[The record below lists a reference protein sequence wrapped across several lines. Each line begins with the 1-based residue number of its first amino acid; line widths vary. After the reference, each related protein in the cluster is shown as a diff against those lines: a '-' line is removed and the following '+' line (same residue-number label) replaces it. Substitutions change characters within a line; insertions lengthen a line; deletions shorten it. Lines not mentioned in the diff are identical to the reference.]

1 MRRRRKTEGFNL
13 AFLDIMSCGLG
24 AVILIFLIVKHNV
37 DKGSVEADVTLS
49 ELAAMEQRE
58 RQLQKEVETARRDN
72 AEERRRGAEL
82 AKKLHAIRAAT
93 AALERQAAAQQR
105 SNEHLQDAVD
115 EAAARRAADVVADE
129 DAGEEE
135 YLIGLAVEGER
146 VAILLDRSASMTDEK
161 LVDVIVR
168 KTRDAA
174 RKRAGPKWRRAQKTV
189 RWLLNRL
196 PRQSRVSLI
205 AFNDKAE
212 VFGDATWN
220 DARDATAV
228 GSLFADVAKLTP
240 TGATNL
246 QAGLER
252 LRKLRPRATDVY
264 LITDGLP
271 TEAVSKPSRL
281 GKCGSLFGKSN
292 NVSGACRE
300 LLFQETL
307 RESAPN
313 GGEEVNVILFPLE
326 GDPAAATHF
335 WKWAAAT
342 GGMVMTPAAGWP

>member
-1 MRRRRKTEGFNL
+1 
-13 AFLDIMSCGLG
+13 MSCGLG

-37 DKGSVEADVTLS
+37 DKGAIEADVVLS
-49 ELAAMEQRE
+49 ELEAMEHREQRL
-58 RQLQKEVETARRDN
+58 RREVEDAKRDS
-72 AEERRRGAEL
+72 AEVRGRSAEL
-82 AKKLHAIRAAT
+82 RKKLLAMQAAI
-93 AALERQAAAQQR
+93 AALERQATAQKS
-105 SNEHLQDAVD
+105 SNEKLKDSVD

-174 RKRAGPKWRRAQKTV
+174 HKRAGPKWRRVRKTAH
-189 RWLLNRL
+189 WLLNRV

-212 VFGDATWN
+212 VLGDAAWN
-220 DARDATAV
+220 DARDAIAVRSLFTAV
-228 GSLFADVAKLTP
+228 DKLTP

-246 QAGLER
+246 QAALER

-271 TEAVSKPSRL
+271 TQGTSSPSRL
-281 GKCGSLFGKSN
+281 GKCGALFGSSN
-292 NVSGACRE
+292 NISGACRE

-307 RESAPN
+307 RKSAPN

-326 GDPAAATHF
+326 GDPAAAVNF
-335 WKWAAAT
+335 WKWSAAT

>member
-1 MRRRRKTEGFNL
+1 MRTRRKTEGFNL

-37 DKGSVEADVTLS
+37 DKGAVEADVTLS
-49 ELAAMEQRE
+49 ELETMENRE
-58 RQLQKEVETARRDN
+58 LRLQEEVEDARRDN
-72 AEERRRGAEL
+72 AKERARGAEL
-82 AKKLHAIRAAT
+82 AKKLRAIRTAA
-93 AALERQAAAQQR
+93 AALERQAAAQRQ
-105 SNEHLQDAVD
+105 SNEELQDSVD
-115 EAAARRAADVVADE
+115 ETAARRAADVVADE

-135 YLIGLAVEGER
+135 YLIGLAVTGER
-146 VAILLDRSASMTDEK
+146 IAILLDRSASMTDDK

-189 RWLLNRL
+189 RWLLNRV

-212 VFGDATWN
+212 VLGDHAWN
-220 DARDATAV
+220 DARDKTAI
-228 GSLFADVAKLTP
+228 GSLFSGVAKLTP

-246 QAGLER
+246 QAALER

-271 TEAVSKPSRL
+271 TAAVFKPSRL
-281 GKCGSLFGKSN
+281 GKCGSLFGRSN
-292 NVSGACRE
+292 TISGACRE
-300 LLFQETL
+300 SLFQETL
-307 RESAPN
+307 QKSAPR
-313 GGEEVNVILFPLE
+313 GGAQVHVILFPLE
-326 GDPAAATHF
+326 GDPAAATYF

-342 GGMVMTPAAGWP
+342 GGMMMTPAPGWP